1 MPAPLPSAL
10 ALSQR
15 YALGLVGARRGPIG
29 EQLGRSTGGS
39 LEFEDRR
46 AWRVGDDVRR
56 IDWRAL
62 GRTDQVLV
70 RLYRDE
76 IAPRVELVVD
86 GSRSMATDPEK
97 AQLAV
102 DLAALLALAAQ
113 GAGLQAAV
121 LVASERPEAL
131 PLDRFLAQGLE
142 HEART
147 SLSREVETLLRPG
160 ALRIV
165 VSDFLVR
172 AELGARLRA
181 LAARAGGFACLQVLS
196 RFDAEPTTGAALRL
210 TDAETDE
217 GLDLVVDAA
226 ALQRYR
232 QRLARIES
240 ELADECARLAATRL
254 SLVAAGDLEA
264 QCSARLVPAGVLVP
278 R

>member
-1 MPAPLPSAL
+1 MPAPRPEAL

-86 GSRSMATDPEK
+86 GSASMATDPRK
-97 AQLAV
+97 AELAI

-113 GAGLQAAV
+113 GAGLQAAL
-121 LVASERPEAL
+121 LVAAEQPRAL
-131 PLDRFLAQGLE
+131 PVDTFLARGIE
-142 HEART
+142 FDART

-160 ALRIV
+160 ALRV
-165 VSDFLVR
+165 VISDFFVR
-172 AELGARLRA
+172 AELGARLRG
-181 LAARAGGFACLQVLS
+181 LAARAGGFACVQVLS
-196 RFDAEPTTGAALRL
+196 AFDADPPSGDALRL
-210 TDAETDE
+210 TDAETAE

-226 ALQRYR
+226 ARKRYLE
-232 QRLARIES
+232 RLARLDG
-240 ELADECARLAATRL
+240 ELQQECARLGATQL
-254 SLVAAGDLEA
+254 ALVAAADLAA
-264 QCSARLVPAGVLVP
+264 QCSAKLVPAGVLVP

>member
-1 MPAPLPSAL
+1 MPAPRPSAL

-76 IAPRVELVVD
+76 IAPRVELVLD
-86 GSRSMATDPEK
+86 GSSSMATDPDK

-113 GAGLQAAV
+113 GAGLQAAL
-121 LVASERPEAL
+121 LVASERPESI
-131 PLDRFLAQGLE
+131 PIDRFLAHGIE
-142 HEART
+142 FDART

-160 ALRIV
+160 ALRIAI
-165 VSDFLVR
+165 SDFFVR
-172 AELGARLRA
+172 AELGARLRS
-181 LAARAGGFACLQVLS
+181 LAARAGGLACVQVLS
-196 RFDAEPTTGAALRL
+196 TFDSDPASGDALRL
-210 TDAETDE
+210 TDAETRE

-226 ALQRYR
+226 ARKRYL
-232 QRLARIES
+232 QRLARLNR
-240 ELADECARLAATRL
+240 ELADECSRLAATQL
-254 SLVAAGDLEA
+254 SLVAVGDLEA
-264 QCSARLVPAGVLVP
+264 QCSARLVPTGVLVP